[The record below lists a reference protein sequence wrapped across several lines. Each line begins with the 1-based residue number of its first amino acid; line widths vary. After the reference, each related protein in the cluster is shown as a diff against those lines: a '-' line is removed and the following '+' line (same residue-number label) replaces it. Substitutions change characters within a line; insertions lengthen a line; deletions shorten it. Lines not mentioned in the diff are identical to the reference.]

1 MHRYDKVRIKQK
13 RHLFEV
19 GTQDALLKAHGDNR
33 VLRQE
38 VAELRERL
46 TEAYAERD
54 GYKRKL
60 QLALGAM
67 EDAREMASQERIANG
82 R

>member
-1 MHRYDKVRIKQK
+1 MHGLDKARLRQK

-19 GTQDALLKAHGDNR
+19 GTREALVKAHADNR
-33 VLRQE
+33 VLRNE
-38 VAELRERL
+38 VAQLRERL
-46 TEAYAERD
+46 TDAYAERD

-67 EDAREMASQERIANG
+67 EDAREMASQERA
-82 R
+82 